1 MSFPDTIAAWHD
13 FYITAGTAS
22 ATLVGLLFVGISLHV
37 RIVATHV
44 DVRRLARVTLST
56 FVAVVMISL
65 IMLVPTDRAAVTGV
79 YVTWASLVSLVLI
92 IPSALEALRTERRRA
107 LSRTVLLSRF
117 VLVLLTFVGAS
128 VAGIVLTNGD
138 LVDAFNLLFGA
149 VLLML
154 VVSVR
159 NTWELLVTL
168 ASK

>member
-1 MSFPDTIAAWHD
+1 MSFPDTLSRWHD
-13 FYITAGTAS
+13 FYITAGTTS

-65 IMLVPTDRAAVTGV
+65 IMLVPSDRAAETGL
-79 YVTWASLVSLVLI
+79 YLTWASLISLALI
-92 IPSALEALRTERRRA
+92 IPSAIAALWTDRRRA
-107 LSRTVLLSRF
+107 LPRS
-117 VLVLLTFVGAS
+117 VLVIRFGLVLVTFVGAS
-128 VAGIVLTNGD
+128 VAGVVLTNGD
-138 LVDAFNLLFGA
+138 LIDAFNLLFGA

-168 ASK
+168 AAK